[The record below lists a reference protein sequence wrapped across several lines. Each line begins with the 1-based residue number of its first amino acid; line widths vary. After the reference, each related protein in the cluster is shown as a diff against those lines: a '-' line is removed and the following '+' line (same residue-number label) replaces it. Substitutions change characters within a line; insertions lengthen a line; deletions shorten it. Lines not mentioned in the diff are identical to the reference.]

1 MTNVNLVGVL
11 EGLLFVA
18 GEDGLPIESAMNLL
32 EVDEKQ
38 LMRLLK
44 NLEDDYQNEARGL
57 RLDFLGKTIKLTT
70 KKEHKEYYTKLLEED
85 ESLLSQ
91 AALETLAIIAYNQ
104 PVTRTQVDEIRGVG
118 CGHII
123 RKLLSR
129 NLIQE
134 LGKSDLPGRPN
145 LYGVTDAFMDYFG
158 LASLEELP
166 KLTEPSMEDED
177 SEKDLFT
184 TRYNEEN

>member
-1 MTNVNLVGVL
+1 MNLVAVL
-11 EGLLFVA
+11 EGLLFVS
-18 GEDGLPIESAMNLL
+18 GEDGLSIEKAMSLL
-32 EVDEKQ
+32 EVEEKE
-38 LMRLLK
+38 LMKLLK
-44 NLEDDYQNEARGL
+44 ELEDTYNSESRGL

-85 ESLLSQ
+85 DSLLSQ
-91 AALETLAIIAYNQ
+91 AALETLAIVAYNQ
-104 PVTRTQVDEIRGVG
+104 PVTRIQVDEIRGVSSS
-118 CGHII
+118 HII

-134 LGKSDLPGRPN
+134 LGRSELPGRPN

-166 KLTEPSMEDED
+166 KLITPTEEDLED
-177 SEKDLFT
+177 TDLFT
-184 TRYNEEN
+184 TRYNEQN